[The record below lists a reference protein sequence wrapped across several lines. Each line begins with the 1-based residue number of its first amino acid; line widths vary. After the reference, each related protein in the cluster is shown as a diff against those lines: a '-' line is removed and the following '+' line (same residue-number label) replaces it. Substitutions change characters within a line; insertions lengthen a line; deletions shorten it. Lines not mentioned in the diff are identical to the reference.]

1 MLGPDATNETAT
13 MQIYVNGEEKQIPE
27 ATDMAALIELMQ
39 LTGQRIAVEI
49 NEELVPRSTFNDHRL
64 QENDRVEIIQAVG
77 GG

>member
-1 MLGPDATNETAT
+1 